1 MKKILITIIFTLTIQ
16 ISGFGQKFIESNEFE
31 LTKFE
36 YSDYIKLQDENKKF
50 DGYMSIFIMN
60 KKGVKF
66 KEIKVY
72 GESYENDATVKELK
86 TTNYSNIKK
95 IIQVYISECACN
107 CNTSIYYWLIT
118 NQNEWIPLPTIELD
132 DYEFEMKYKD
142 YVFSK
147 KYKDIILLKEYQ
159 DERIDKK
166 LYTIENIRKKSEKVI
181 KTLLWNGKKIKEK

>member
-1 MKKILITIIFTLTIQ
+1 MKKILITIICTLGIQ
-16 ISGFGQKFIESNEFE
+16 ISGFGQKFIASNEFE
-31 LTKFE
+31 LTKLE
-36 YSDYIKLQDENKKF
+36 YSDFIKLQSENKKF

-60 KKGVKF
+60 KKGDKF
-66 KEIKVY
+66 KEIKVF
-72 GESYENDATVKELK
+72 GESYENDATVQELK
-86 TTNYSNIKK
+86 TSSFSNVKK
-95 IIQVYISECACN
+95 IIKISISECACN

-118 NQNEWIPLPTIELD
+118 NQNEWSPLPTIELD

-147 KYKDIILLKEYQ
+147 KYKDIIQLKEYQ

-166 LYTIENIRKKSEKVI
+166 LYTIENIRRKSEKVI